1 MVKINRIARCF
12 TQRNVRFKMI
22 TKQRRKQLL
31 DAMDDFSLF
40 IEFAGNE
47 IRRSAD
53 ANYPFSIKRN
63 FYYLTN
69 IDEQEAVL
77 ILIKLPHRQSETL
90 FIRDIDLTLQK
101 WNGTYLTSTKAS
113 EQSEI
118 ASISSLSSLEGYIQ
132 SHLTRSGIR
141 KIYVDIERLAKT
153 DRVSVD
159 EAWTVSMKQS
169 YPTLSFENMNARIN
183 SMRTRKDKSEVDA
196 IINAID
202 ITKNAFERMLDSTKT
217 AKCEYELQAEFE
229 YVLKKHNATPA
240 FDMIVASGK
249 DATILHYVKNNK
261 KIEDDSLVLC
271 DMGAS
276 KDYYNSDISRTFPK
290 SGQFTDV
297 QKKYY
302 NLVLEAMDRVFDKIR
317 PGVTLKQLNDEV
329 IDLYQTRLKEFGLI
343 KESHEVSRYYYH
355 GVSHFLGLDVHDVG
369 QVEQMVLA
377 PGQIITVEPGIYIE
391 ELGFGIRIEDDVLVT
406 EDGYEN
412 LSAGIIKRIE
422 DIENR
427 MKGNG

>member
-1 MVKINRIARCF
+1 MN
-12 TQRNVRFKMI
+12 
-22 TKQRRKQLL
+22 TKLRRKQLL
-31 DAMDDFSLF
+31 DSMADYSMF

-63 FYYLTN
+63 FYYLTD

-77 ILIKLPHRQSETL
+77 ILVKLPHRQSEVL

-101 WNGTYLTSTKAS
+101 WNGTYLTATKAR

-118 ASISSLSSLEGYIQ
+118 DSVSFLSSLEGSIQ
-132 SHLTRSGIR
+132 SLLTRSGIQ
-141 KIYVDIERLAKT
+141 KIYVDIERLAKN
-153 DRVSVD
+153 DRISLD
-159 EAWTVSMKQS
+159 EAWTVSMKQT

-183 SMRTRKDKSEVDA
+183 SMRTRKDESEVDA
-196 IINAID
+196 IRCAID
-202 ITKNAFERMLDSTKT
+202 ITKNAFECMLDSIKN
-217 AKCEYELQAEFE
+217 AKHEFELQAEFE
-229 YVLKKHNATPA
+229 YVLKKNDATPA

-261 KIEDDSLVLC
+261 AIVDDSLILC

-290 SGQFTDV
+290 SGQFTEM

-302 NLVLEAMDRVFDKIR
+302 NLVLEAMERVFDKIR

-329 IDLYQTRLKEFGLI
+329 IALYQIRLKEFGLI
-343 KESHEVSRYYYH
+343 QEASEVSRYYYH

-369 QVEQMVLA
+369 QVEQMVLV
-377 PGQIITVEPGIYIE
+377 PGHVITVEPGIYIE

-406 EDGYEN
+406 EEGYEN
-412 LSAGIIKRIE
+412 LSSGVIKRIE
-422 DIENR
+422 DIENH
-427 MKGNG
+427 MKRNG